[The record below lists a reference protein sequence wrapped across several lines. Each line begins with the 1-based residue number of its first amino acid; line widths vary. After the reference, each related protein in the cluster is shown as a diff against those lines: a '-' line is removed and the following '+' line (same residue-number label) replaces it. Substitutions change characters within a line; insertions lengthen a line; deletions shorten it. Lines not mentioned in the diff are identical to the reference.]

1 MGKLQSPITHANRV
15 YDSLRR
21 DIVDGRFQ
29 AGEKLTINSLKNAY
43 NVGLSP
49 LREAL
54 NRLATYGLL
63 VQENQRGFR
72 VPDLSRSE
80 LQDITLTRRKLE
92 CMALEQAISFGDE
105 QWETDLFAAM
115 RHLQQ
120 AAGEEY
126 SKNEWEQYHLE
137 FHRSLLSA
145 CGSVWQL
152 HFIGQLHDQFDRYRR
167 HAPENK
173 TIRVILDAQHDE
185 LADLALKRDIRGGCL
200 LMEQHIMLSY
210 QVALGAF

>member
-1 MGKLQSPITHANRV
+1 MGNVPSPITHANRV

-21 DIVDGRFQ
+21 DIVDGRFK

-72 VPDLSRSE
+72 VPDLSRRE
-80 LQDITLTRRKLE
+80 LDDIAVTRRKLE
-92 CMALEQAISFGDE
+92 CMALEQAISFGDQ
-105 QWETDLFAAM
+105 QWEADLSGAM
-115 RHLQQ
+115 ARLQE
-120 AAGEEY
+120 AGGAQY
-126 SKNEWEQYHLE
+126 SANEWEQYHLE
-137 FHRSLLSA
+137 FHRSLVSA

-152 HFIGQLHDQFDRYRR
+152 RFIGQLHDQFDRYRR

-173 TIRVILDAQHDE
+173 AIRLILDSQHEE
-185 LADLALKRDIRGGCL
+185 LADLAIQRDLRRASL

-210 QVALGAF
+210 QVAIGAF

>member
-1 MGKLQSPITHANRV
+1 MGNPQSPLTHANRV
-15 YDSLRR
+15 YNSLRR
-21 DIVDGRFQ
+21 DIVDGRFK
-29 AGEKLTINSLKNAY
+29 AGEKLTINSLKDAY

-72 VPDLSRSE
+72 VPGLSRKE
-80 LQDITLTRRKLE
+80 LEDITVTRRKLE
-92 CMALEQAISFGDE
+92 CMALEQAINFGDE
-105 QWETDLFAAM
+105 RWEADLSVAAA
-115 RHLQQ
+115 RLRR
-120 AAGEEY
+120 AVGEE
-126 SKNEWEQYHLE
+126 SSGDEWEQHHQE
-137 FHRSLLSA
+137 FHHSLLSA
-145 CGSVWQL
+145 CGSIWQL
-152 HFIGQLHDQFDRYRR
+152 RFIGQLHDQFDRYRR

-173 TIRVILDAQHDE
+173 SIRMILDAQHDE
-185 LADLALKRDIRGGCL
+185 LAGLALKRETRSACL